1 MLFRSA
7 IPSNMARE
15 VANQIIEHGE
25 VRTGYIGA
33 KFQDLDRALIEAFG
47 LSVEKGAVVV
57 SVSSGSPSDQAGLE
71 AGDVIVSVNGRKI
84 NGASDLRNRLGLE
97 QPGNLV
103 LLDYL
108 KSKRM
113 VAASLTI
120 GDYKDALQTKQFK
133 NSVLA
138 GVSVVAIPNSSE
150 IFRRIR
156 GVMILDVRKKSKA
169 WAAGL
174 RKDDIISS
182 VNRRDVKNVEQFLD
196 AFNNSKERVLLRVYR
211 DGNSALVMVQ

>member
-1 MLFRSA
+1 MK
-7 IPSNMARE
+7 
-15 VANQIIEHGE
+15 QI
-25 VRTGYIGA
+25 
-33 KFQDLDRALIEAFG
+33 KFL
-47 LSVEKGAVVV
+47 
-57 SVSSGSPSDQAGLE
+57 
-71 AGDVIVSVNGRKI
+71 
-84 NGASDLRNRLGLE
+84 
-97 QPGNLV
+97 LV
-103 LLDYL
+103 LFSIFFLSASLLAQETKEREFKFPGYTLDKCLKGYDIAK

-150 IFRRIR
+150 IFGRIR